1 MGRHGDPSLWGSQ
14 LAFTTPIY
22 LAFVAYPLILGRR
35 AGAARAP
42 YLATVVASVLYFFQ
56 ARASIYAGGYGA
68 MIGALP
74 VVEAALLA
82 LVLASLIRLERLGVE
97 RTPAEVE
104 RLALIAGASLGF
116 ITLAIPLQL
125 ERNWITIGWAAE
137 GAALAWLYSRIPH
150 KGLLWFTFGLC
161 AAVFVRLALNPEVL
175 HYEPRGA
182 LRIWNWYLYTYAV
195 CAVALVVAGR
205 VLLKTDDRLRPQAP
219 RLSSI
224 LPSGAVILLFL
235 LLNIEIAD
243 YFATGPTIT
252 FDFFSSALGQDL
264 TYTLGW
270 ALFAVALLGAGI
282 AAHSKPGRIA
292 AIVLL
297 SVAMG
302 KCAFH
307 DLWRLGGLYRVGSLV
322 GIAACA
328 LLITVA
334 LQKFVLQSRPEPSE
348 ALS

>member
-1 MGRHGDPSLWGSQ
+1 M
-14 LAFTTPIY
+14 
-22 LAFVAYPLILGRR
+22 
-35 AGAARAP
+35 
-42 YLATVVASVLYFFQ
+42 ATVLASVLYFFQ
-56 ARASIYAGGYGA
+56 ARTSINAGGYGS

-74 VVEAALLA
+74 VVEAGLLA
-82 LVLASLIRLERLGVE
+82 LVLASLVRLERRGVE
-97 RTPAEVE
+97 RTPAEIA

-116 ITLAIPLQL
+116 VTLAIPLQL
-125 ERNWITIGWAAE
+125 ERNWITIGWALEA
-137 GAALAWLYSRIPH
+137 AALAWLYARIPH
-150 KGLLWFTFGLC
+150 KGLLWFAFALS
-161 AAVFVRLALNPEVL
+161 AVVFARLALNPEVL
-175 HYEPRGA
+175 RYEPRGEF
-182 LRIWNWYLYTYAV
+182 RIWNWYLYTYLV
-195 CAVALVVAGR
+195 CAAALLVGGR
-205 VLLKTDDRLRPQAP
+205 ILSRTDDLWRAELP
-219 RLSSI
+219 RISSL

-252 FDFFSSALGQDL
+252 FDFFSSALAQDL

-270 ALFAVALLGAGI
+270 ALIAVALLGAGI

-292 AIVLL
+292 AIALL
-297 SVAMG
+297 SFAMG

-334 LQKFVLQSRPEPSE
+334 LQKFVLASRPEPSE